1 MGIYGQNPIRFLQK
15 GESVMKRFGLILVKA
30 SVSVLAGIAM
40 ILIAIIVTVI
50 GIPVIVLD
58 MIRGYS
64 FLDELSAFARVLKEI
79 VLEDMIAGLM
89 VIFDEIDEEGR

>member
-1 MGIYGQNPIRFLQK
+1 
-15 GESVMKRFGLILVKA
+15 MKRFGLILVKA

-40 ILIAIIVTVI
+40 ILIAIIVTAI

-58 MIRGYS
+58 MIRGCS

-79 VLEDMIAGLM
+79 VLENMIAGLM

>member
-1 MGIYGQNPIRFLQK
+1 
-15 GESVMKRFGLILVKA
+15 MKRFGLILVKA

-40 ILIAIIVTVI
+40 VLIAIIVTVI